1 MEICEGSVE
10 NGQHRFNNNFSVNPI
25 YRDHGERE
33 PSQMAPQVRACCLPM
48 DHAVNM
54 IPPEGL
60 FSTLTQ
66 TTNDKNEFLGQ
77 PRKFGKNSLLYCP
90 NVTVHFY

>member
-1 MEICEGSVE
+1 
-10 NGQHRFNNNFSVNPI
+10 
-25 YRDHGERE
+25 
-33 PSQMAPQVRACCLPM
+33 M

-60 FSTLTQ
+60 FSDLTQ

-77 PRKFGKNSLLYCP
+77 PRKFGKK
-90 NVTVHFY
+90 